1 MNAKDFLSFVWPDAP
16 HYLIAYLNPAGNGF
30 VQRVIS
36 TIEAAVQQAEK
47 WSNEKKEVY
56 FAVGSLKSEQV
67 TGADG
72 KVHRRT
78 FSNID
83 RLKALIADIDTGTN
97 KPYEN
102 KEKALQALK
111 QFCKLSGFPKPSLI
125 VSSGGGLHVY
135 WVMDRPVPAHSWAI
149 VAGKLKQLFAEN
161 GLMVDGSRTADATSV
176 LRVVGTNN
184 YKRATPRPVEVLMQ
198 GPTYKPS
205 TLRDAISAKVGTIV
219 TATAPDVGASNMD
232 RYADVAVD
240 FRRLL
245 ANCPQVQFAALN
257 QAATPEPIWYAV
269 LQLVR
274 FTTNPIKAAHIVSQ
288 EHPTYL
294 KAETEQRMQRLIAGG
309 YGPTTCVRFQD
320 PLTNPQHGLCSTCG
334 SFGKIAS
341 PAQLA
346 PTATSAPPPV
356 MEVTDEEGNVERIE
370 IPNPPEPF
378 VRTPSGRIVVKQYNA
393 DGDEIAPMV
402 VSPYDMY
409 PLRGAENEHTG
420 HEHSWWRI
428 KLPVEGWRN
437 VELQPGDLVDHRK
450 LAPVL
455 MGKGVYLQ
463 QEELKLAVRF
473 MTAYLKQLRET
484 EQAERTFSRIGW
496 RENCS
501 LFVLGDTAYY
511 PNGRTDTH
519 KPSSEV
525 EVAFRGGMI
534 REGALDEW
542 KRIIQF
548 YNTPGYEGH
557 RFFLYASFGSALMP
571 FTDHNGVIINAS
583 GRPGNGKTTSLLAAA
598 SVWGHPKKYLVKGTK
613 EGSTSNGLFRL
624 LGIHN
629 NLPLCLDDVTTM
641 EPQRFADLC
650 MNITQGQGKTKATRS
665 GQLNTRVDKWAN
677 ITMTTAN
684 VDGYAVLSTNRA
696 GAEAEAVRLVQVAFH
711 LPNCHTKAQ
720 ADQFIQGLAE
730 NYGHAGHEYA
740 KWLVQNKSKLEPM
753 IKKMTA
759 HVDKRAGIT
768 PRERFWSVAITVS
781 VVGAMIARDH
791 CELLKGFPIEQDL
804 EWICGTING
813 LREQVRDQIAGG
825 DDILAEFLA
834 SNVGSTVTIT
844 GDTSGNIGAK
854 VELKPMGKLFV
865 RHEIAR
871 GKAWVLAAAIKEYC
885 AARGANFSE
894 VRNELIASGVLI
906 DDNVRKVLGQ
916 GTDYATAQARCWY
929 IDMNRMAGKPAIS
942 SDDGIVSFMPAATA
956 SR

>member
-1 MNAKDFLSFVWPDAP
+1 MNAQDFLSFVWPDSS
-16 HYLIAYLNPAGNGF
+16 HYLIAYLNPAGSGF
-30 VQRVIS
+30 VQRVVN
-36 TIEAAVQQAEK
+36 TIEAAAQQAEK
-47 WSNEKKEVY
+47 WNAEKKEVY
-56 FAVGSLKSEQV
+56 FAVGSLKQEQV
-67 TGADG
+67 VGSDG
-72 KVHRRT
+72 KPHRRT
-78 FSNID
+78 FDNIEQ
-83 RLKALIADIDTGTN
+83 LKALIADIDTGDN
-97 KPYEN
+97 KPYAN
-102 KEKALQALK
+102 KEEALQALK
-111 QFCKLSGFPKPSLI
+111 QFCKTTGFPRPSLI

-135 WVMDRPVPAHSWAI
+135 WTMTRAVPAKAW
-149 VAGKLKQLFAEN
+149 VAVALKLKQMFAES
-161 GLMVDGSRTADATSV
+161 GLKVDGSRTADATSV
-176 LRVVGTNN
+176 LRIVGTNN
-184 YKRATPRPVEVLMQ
+184 YKRSMPRPVEVLMQ
-198 GPTYKPS
+198 GPVYKPS
-205 TLRDAISAKVGTIV
+205 ALRDAVSAKTGAI
-219 TATAPDVGASNMD
+219 APVVLPDFGHGNMD
-232 RYADVAVD
+232 KYADVAVD
-240 FRRLL
+240 FKRLMG
-245 ANCPQVQFAALN
+245 ACAQAQYATLN
-257 QAATPEPIWYAV
+257 QAATPEPIWYAL

-274 FTTNPIKAAHIVSQ
+274 FTTNPMKAAHLISR
-288 EHPTYL
+288 EHPTYS

-309 YGPTTCVRFQD
+309 YGPTACARFQD
-320 PLTNPQHGLCSTCG
+320 PLTNPQAGLCTQCSANGSIST
-334 SFGKIAS
+334 

-346 PTATSAPPPV
+346 PIAVSAPPPV
-356 MEVTDEEGNVERIE
+356 MEEVDEEGNVEKVE

-378 VRTPSGRIVVKQYNA
+378 IRTPSGRIVMRQHNA

-402 VSPYDMY
+402 VSPYDIY

-428 KLPVEGWRN
+428 KLPVEGWRD

-455 MGKGVYLQ
+455 MGRGVYLQ

-473 MTAYLKQLRET
+473 MTAYVKQLRET

-519 KPSSEV
+519 KPSTEV
-525 EVAFRGGMI
+525 EVAFKGGMV
-534 REGALDEW
+534 REGSLDEW
-542 KRIIQF
+542 KKTIQF

-613 EGSTSNGLFRL
+613 EGSTANGLFRL

-665 GQLNTRVDKWAN
+665 GQLNTRIDKWAN

-720 ADQFIQGLAE
+720 ADLFIQHLSE
-730 NYGHAGHEYA
+730 HYGHAGHEYA
-740 KWLVQNKSKLEPM
+740 KWLVQNKAKIEPL

-759 HVDKRAGIT
+759 HVDKLANIT
-768 PRERFWSVAITVS
+768 PRERFWSVAITTS
-781 VVGAMIARDH
+781 VVGAMIARDK
-791 CELLKGFPIEQDL
+791 CGLLEGFPIEQDL

-813 LREQVRDQIAGG
+813 MREQVREQIASG

-871 GKAWVLAAAIKEYC
+871 GKAWVLATAIKEYC
-885 AARGANFSE
+885 ADRGANFSE
-894 VRNELIASGVLI
+894 VRNELIAAGVLI

-929 IDMNRMAGKPAIS
+929 IDMNRMAGKPAVS
-942 SDDGIVSFMPAATA
+942 SDDGIVSLIPAIA